1 VDIDIVIVV
10 YKKSPK
16 YHENTSETYS
26 RRWASLKPGVLIT
39 VTTCVETNC
48 QSNSLEPLDGWHR
61 LAGHSSSEIQLFA
74 VFDTLQQTVTS
85 LATDVFTQAN
95 GLVYKHI
102 GLILHI
108 YNHS

>member
-1 VDIDIVIVV
+1 M
-10 YKKSPK
+10 YF
-16 YHENTSETYS
+16 ENTSKTYS
-26 RRWASLKPGVLIT
+26 PRWVSLKPGVLIT
-39 VTTCVETNC
+39 VTICVETNC

-61 LAGHSSSEIQLFA
+61 LAGHSSTENQRIA

-85 LATDVFTQAN
+85 LATDDFTQAN

-102 GLILHI
+102 GLILHL